1 MRLEQLEVS
10 LTAGS
15 LSRASTTWT
24 SATNWEQK
32 STIINY
38 QALWAEFLEEAANV
52 TPSWLGRSAQ
62 LGRQL
67 YGRLMFYLE
76 LEEAAKAALK
86 RFIVPLHIAYG
97 IASHR
102 AGEAH

>member
-1 MRLEQLEVS
+1 
-10 LTAGS
+10 
-15 LSRASTTWT
+15 
-24 SATNWEQK
+24 
-32 STIINY
+32 
-38 QALWAEFLEEAANV
+38 
-52 TPSWLGRSAQ
+52 
-62 LGRQL
+62 
-67 YGRLMFYLE
+67 MFYLE